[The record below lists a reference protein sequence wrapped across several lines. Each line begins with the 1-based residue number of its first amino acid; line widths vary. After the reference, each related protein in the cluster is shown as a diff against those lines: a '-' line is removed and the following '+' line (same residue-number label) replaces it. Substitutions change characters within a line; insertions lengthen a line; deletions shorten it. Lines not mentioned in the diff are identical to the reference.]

1 MEIRDATPL
10 WAHLDYA
17 ASRVKKME
25 QLAHDLSRLTLHGP
39 GPEED
44 SDFVR
49 VPTETLRAII
59 DRAKEAVGG

>member
-25 QLAHDLSRLTLHGP
+25 QFARDLSQLTLEGP
-39 GPEED
+39 DD
-44 SDFVR
+44 SGFVR
-49 VPTETLRAII
+49 VPVDTMRAII